1 MVVGITGGIG
11 SGKSTIVKL
20 FMKLGNI
27 AFYHADVEAK
37 KLMNSSAAIQT
48 KIIALFGKNA
58 YADASL
64 NTKYISEI
72 VFNNASKLKELN
84 AVVHPEV
91 KKHFQNF
98 IDQHQQKD
106 YILYENAILFETKS
120 NLKCDV
126 VISVFCDLKTRIL
139 RIQKRDNSSKSTIE
153 NKIKNQWKEEKKLLQ
168 SNYVITNYTLTDS
181 EKQVNHIH
189 NILTKKARLI

>member
-11 SGKSTIVKL
+11 SGKSTIVKF

-27 AFYHADVEAK
+27 AYYHADAEAK
-37 KLMNSSAAIQT
+37 KLMNSSAIIQT

-58 YADASL
+58 YADGSL

-72 VFNNASKLKELN
+72 VFNNANKLKELN

-126 VISVFCDLKTRIL
+126 VISVFCDLETRIL

-168 SNYVITNYTLTDS
+168 SNYIITNYSLTDS

-189 NILTKKARLI
+189 NILTEKAILI